1 MRGEES
7 DQIIIGR
14 QQAGLGM
21 LTTVALIM
29 LHLILHWH
37 WTGNDI
43 QQLEY

>member
-29 LHLILHWH
+29 LHLILD
-37 WTGNDI
+37 WTGNDF